1 VLFNSYIFIFLF
13 LPLAVAGYFISA
25 RLSGRTA
32 AMLWLIAASL
42 FFYGWWNPSYLWLL
56 GVVMVFTYLAGRALS
71 ARPDKRLLAFAIAVD
86 LGVLV
91 YYKYANFLVDN
102 AAAVTG
108 QDWSLGRIVLPL
120 AISFFTFQKIAY
132 LVDSYR
138 GLTKGYNFIEYTLF
152 VAFFPQLIAGPIV
165 HYKEVLPQ
173 FRLPE
178 TFRPQAENF
187 AVGLTIFAI
196 GLFKKAVLAD
206 GIAVYAT
213 PVFTAV
219 QGGTHPDLL
228 TAWAGALAYTFQLY
242 FDFSGYSDMAIGG
255 ARLFGIK
262 LPQNFNSPYKAANI
276 IDFWRRWHM
285 TLSRFLRDY
294 LYISLGG
301 NRKGEARRYLNL
313 FITMLLGGIWHGA
326 GWNFVIWGALH
337 GFYLTAN
344 HGWRRIAP
352 AGLETAAA
360 YRLAAW
366 TLTML
371 AVVVGWVFFRAPT
384 LEVAMRMI
392 AGMAGLNGVALP
404 QALEM
409 RLGGL
414 ATSLEAMGVTFSM
427 VGGAAFVLS
436 WTWIVVLFIL
446 ACFFPNSQELMG
458 RFKPVIDAAPA
469 GQARRLLWK
478 PDAGW
483 AFGAAIVAVGGV
495 LALTRVSE
503 FLYFQF

>member
-1 VLFNSYIFIFLF
+1 VLFNSYTFIFLF
-13 LPLAVAGYFISA
+13 LPLAVAGYFIAA

-56 GVVMVFTYLAGRALS
+56 GAVMVFTYLAGRALS

-178 TFRPQAENF
+178 TFRPHAENF
-187 AVGLTIFAI
+187 AVGLTIFAM

-352 AGLETAAA
+352 ARLETAAA
-360 YRLAAW
+360 YRLTAW

-414 ATSLEAMGVTFSM
+414 ATSLESLGVTFSM
-427 VGGAAFVLS
+427 GGGATFISS
-436 WTWIVVLFIL
+436 WIWIVALFGV
-446 ACFFPNSQELMG
+446 ACFLPNSQEIMG
-458 RFKPVIDAAPA
+458 RFKPVIDATPD
-469 GQARRLLWK
+469 QLARRLLWK
-478 PDAGW
+478 PNAGW